1 LKQATTYLLELEAC
15 FEPLLKLPKL
25 GTKCDEIVV
34 GYRSYSKASH
44 IVYYRESQNKIEI
57 IRIASKDGRES
68 TFSQWL
74 IFRRMVA
81 PRL

>member
-1 LKQATTYLLELEAC
+1 LLELEAC

-44 IVYYRESQNKIEI
+44 IVYYRESQNKIE
-57 IRIASKDGRES
+57 RSS
-68 TFSQWL
+68 VL
-74 IFRRMVA
+74 HRRMEES
-81 PRL
+81 LHFHNG